1 VITRALAGFVLAG
14 ALALASRRARS
25 LSPSGALAA
34 LGIGTAAAVA
44 GWGWAILL
52 IVFFVLSSALSRFR
66 RATREARIG
75 GIVEKG
81 DERDAYQVLANGGV
95 FAIAALLAGSTGQP
109 LWGVAAL
116 GALAAA
122 AGDTWATE
130 IGTLFGGVPR
140 SIVSLKPLPPG
151 TSGGITVA
159 GTLASV
165 VGSTLVVAV
174 AHLTGV
180 GASPG
185 AVFLGG
191 VAGSLADSLAG
202 ATVQERRWCD
212 ACQRSTERRVHN
224 CGNATRVVGGVAG
237 IRNDFVNV
245 VCTIVG
251 ASVAMIVAR

>member
-1 VITRALAGFVLAG
+1 MITRALAGFVLAG

-212 ACQRSTERRVHN
+212 ACERLTERRVHS
-224 CGNATRVVGGVAG
+224 CGKVTRVVGGVAG